1 MIKKSFSQFLSEI
14 CCISSKRS
22 DSDDFD
28 EEYYINKKLDLYED
42 DTCYTRSINISK
54 EDFPSKLMIYKINK
68 KYPKINKIIINKIIN
83 THFDYW
89 KSNVKL
95 YRNKLRCLEILTSG
109 LEKNLQKL
117 SLRMIIGQWK
127 CNKEDFI
134 FV

>member
-22 DSDDFD
+22 DSDDFN

-42 DTCYTRSINISK
+42 DTSYTRSINISK

-68 KYPKINKIIINKIIN
+68 IIINKIIN

-89 KSNVKL
+89 KYNVKL
-95 YRNKLRCLEILTSG
+95 YRNKLSCLEILTSG